1 VEEVEV
7 VEVRVEVEVDDR
19 NASVVWIEEEV
30 LEKRWYVVV

>member
-1 VEEVEV
+1 V

-30 LEKRWYVVV
+30 LKKRWYVVV